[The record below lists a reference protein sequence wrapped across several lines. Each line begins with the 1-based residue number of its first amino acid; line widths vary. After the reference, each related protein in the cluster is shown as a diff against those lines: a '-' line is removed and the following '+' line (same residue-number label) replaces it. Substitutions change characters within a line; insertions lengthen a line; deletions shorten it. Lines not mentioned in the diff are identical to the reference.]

1 MHKLW
6 IMLRKE
12 LREGIATRSF
22 IIGTLLTPVLIGA
35 FMIIPE
41 WLSNRSKDT
50 TYTIGILEVG
60 GRTTEGFANFVANDT
75 LPGGKPQWAI
85 EYASSSPGDTDRII
99 NEWTARAL
107 KNDLDAFLIVDASV
121 WDSSDVAM
129 YSSNVSRTNMV
140 RELRSRFTDFVV
152 AGRTASQGI
161 DAQLARQLTRRV
173 ELETH
178 KVGAEGSSKSAFM
191 SDYFGALIFV
201 MLLFTM
207 IFGYGT
213 QLMRALFEEKSAR
226 IIEVLISSVTP
237 FQIMMSKII
246 GQGLVAMAQLAAWAL
261 MGVALMVAGSGMA
274 GRMGDGLAILGSLSF
289 VMWFTVYLLLG
300 YFLYSCWFA
309 MVGAIVS
316 SEQEAQPL
324 IGPIVM
330 ILIFPVIAMLAV
342 INEPNSTWIRVL
354 SIVPPLSPPAMVMR
368 MNLTS
373 VPLWEILLSVTLLVL
388 AVLGAGWVVARIFRI
403 GILMTGKRP
412 TLPEVL
418 RWVRYT

>member
-6 IMLRKE
+6 IMIRKE

-60 GRTTEGFANFVANDT
+60 GRTTEGFANFVAHDT

-85 EYASSSPGDTDRII
+85 EYFSAAPGDTGRII
-99 NEWTARAL
+99 YEWTARAL

-140 RELRSRFTDFVV
+140 RELRSRFTDYVV

-191 SDYFGALIFV
+191 SDYLGALIFV

-261 MGVALMVAGSGMA
+261 MGVALMVFGSGMA
-274 GRMGDGLAILGSLSF
+274 GRMGDGLAILGSFSF
-289 VMWFTVYLLLG
+289 AMWFTVYLLLG

-342 INEPNSTWIRVL
+342 INEPNLTWIRVL

-418 RWVRYT
+418 RWIRYT

>member
-1 MHKLW
+1 MRKLW
-6 IMLRKE
+6 VMIRKE

-22 IIGTLLTPVLIGA
+22 VIGTLLTPVLIGA
-35 FMIIPE
+35 LMIIPE

-50 TYTIGILEVG
+50 TYKIAILEVDT
-60 GRTTEGFANFVANDT
+60 RRVEGFSDFVAADT
-75 LPGGKPQWAI
+75 LPGGRPQWSI
-85 EYASSSPGDTDRII
+85 EYSSVPANDTGRTI
-99 NEWTARAL
+99 NEWTVRAL
-107 KNDLDAFLIVDASV
+107 KNDLDAFLVVDASV
-121 WDSSDVAM
+121 WDTSDVPM

-140 RELRSRFTDFVV
+140 RELRTRFTDFIV
-152 AGRTASQGI
+152 AGRTATQGI
-161 DAQLARQLTRRV
+161 NAALARQLTRRV

-178 KVGAEGSSKSAFM
+178 KVGAEGRSKSAFM

-226 IIEVLISSVTP
+226 IIEVLVSSVTP

-246 GQGLVAMAQLAAWAL
+246 GQGMVAMAQILAWVL
-261 MGVALMVAGSGMA
+261 MGLVLIAGGSGLV

-289 VMWFTVYLLLG
+289 VLWFTVYLLLG

-309 MVGAIVS
+309 LVGAIVS

-324 IGPIVM
+324 VAPIVM
-330 ILIFPVIAMLAV
+330 ILIFPVIAMLSV
-342 INEPNSTWIRVL
+342 INEPNSSWIRVL
-354 SIVPPLSPPAMVMR
+354 SIIPPLSPPAMVMR

-373 VPLWEILLSVTLLVL
+373 VPLWEILLSVTLLIL
-388 AVLGAGWVVARIFRI
+388 AVIGAGWIVARIFRI

-418 RWVRYT
+418 RWIRYT

>member
-1 MHKLW
+1 
-6 IMLRKE
+6 
-12 LREGIATRSF
+12 
-22 IIGTLLTPVLIGA
+22 
-35 FMIIPE
+35 
-41 WLSNRSKDT
+41 
-50 TYTIGILEVG
+50 
-60 GRTTEGFANFVANDT
+60 
-75 LPGGKPQWAI
+75 
-85 EYASSSPGDTDRII
+85 
-99 NEWTARAL
+99 
-107 KNDLDAFLIVDASV
+107 
-121 WDSSDVAM
+121 
-129 YSSNVSRTNMV
+129 
-140 RELRSRFTDFVV
+140 
-152 AGRTASQGI
+152 
-161 DAQLARQLTRRV
+161 
-173 ELETH
+173 
-178 KVGAEGSSKSAFM
+178 
-191 SDYFGALIFV
+191 
-201 MLLFTM
+201 
-207 IFGYGT
+207 
-213 QLMRALFEEKSAR
+213 MRALFEEKSAR

-246 GQGLVAMAQLAAWAL
+246 GQVLVAMAQLAAWAL
-261 MGVALMVAGSGMA
+261 MGIALMVVGSGMA

-342 INEPNSTWIRVL
+342 INEPNSTWIRIL

-388 AVLGAGWVVARIFRI
+388 AVIGAGWIVARIFRI

-418 RWVRYT
+418 RWIRYT

>member
-6 IMLRKE
+6 IMIRKE

-22 IIGTLLTPVLIGA
+22 IIGTLLTPVLIA
-35 FMIIPE
+35 ALMIIPE
-41 WLSNRSKDT
+41 WLLNRSKDT
-50 TYTIGILEVG
+50 TYKIAILEVG
-60 GRTTEGFANFVANDT
+60 GRSIEGFAGFVASDT
-75 LPGGKPQWAI
+75 LPGGRPQWAI
-85 EYASSSPGDTDRII
+85 EYSYRLPGDTSRIVR
-99 NEWTARAL
+99 EWTARAL
-107 KNDLDAFLIVDASV
+107 NNDLDAFLLVDSSV
-121 WDSSDVAM
+121 WDSSDVPL
-129 YSSNVSRTNMV
+129 YSSNVSRSNMV
-140 RELRSRFTDFVV
+140 RELRSRLTDYVV
-152 AGRTASQGI
+152 AGRTASHGI
-161 DAQLARQLTRRV
+161 GPQLARMLTRRV

-178 KVGAEGSSKSAFM
+178 KVGAEGSAKSAFM
-191 SDYFGALIFV
+191 SDYLGALIFV

-226 IIEVLISSVTP
+226 IIEVLLSSVTP

-246 GQGLVAMAQLAAWAL
+246 GQGLVAMAQILAWAL
-261 MGVALMVAGSGMA
+261 MGVVLLAAGSGLA
-274 GRMGDGLAILGSLSF
+274 GRMGDGLAILGSLFF
-289 VMWFTVYLLLG
+289 VLWFTVYLLLG

-324 IGPIVM
+324 IGPVVM

-354 SIVPPLSPPAMVMR
+354 SIIPPLSPPAMVMR

-388 AVLGAGWVVARIFRI
+388 AVLAAGWVVARIFRI

-418 RWVRYT
+418 RWIHYT

>member
-6 IMLRKE
+6 IMIRKE

-22 IIGTLLTPVLIGA
+22 VIGTLLTPILVGA
-35 FMIIPE
+35 LMIVPQ
-41 WLSNRSKDT
+41 WLSNRSKET
-50 TYTIGILEVG
+50 TYTIAILEVDG
-60 GRTTEGFANFVANDT
+60 KTAEGFASFVASDT
-75 LPGGKPQWAI
+75 LAGGRPQWAI
-85 EYASSSPGDTDRII
+85 EYTSVTAYDSSRII
-99 NEWTARAL
+99 NEWTTRAL
-107 KNDLDAFLIVDASV
+107 KNDLDAFLVVDSSV
-121 WDSSDVAM
+121 WDSSDVPM

-140 RELRSRFTDFVV
+140 RELRSRFTDYIV
-152 AGRTASQGI
+152 AGRAATQGI
-161 DAQLARQLTRRV
+161 DATLARQLTRRV

-178 KVGAEGSSKSAFM
+178 KVGAEGRSKSAFM
-191 SDYFGALIFV
+191 SDYLGALIFV

-226 IIEVLISSVTP
+226 IIEVLVSSVTP

-246 GQGLVAMAQLAAWAL
+246 GQGMVAMAQILAWAL
-261 MGVALMVAGSGMA
+261 LGILLVAGGSGLA
-274 GRMGDGLAILGSLSF
+274 GRMGDGLAILRSSSF
-289 VMWFTVYLLLG
+289 VLWFTVYLLLG

-324 IGPIVM
+324 VAPIVM

-354 SIVPPLSPPAMVMR
+354 SIIPPLSPPAMIMR

-388 AVLGAGWVVARIFRI
+388 SVIGAGWVVARIFRI

-418 RWVRYT
+418 RWIRYT

>member
-85 EYASSSPGDTDRII
+85 EHASSSPGDTDRII